1 MAILADLKNNLL
13 VSFLIEVLGFGI
25 TVPSAID
32 GDISI
37 DLAAKVVPSRNQL
50 TWQRR
55 VRYGPLRVRPWQL
68 GCHAHDHSSRRCS
81 EPRGYLEVPAPSSR
95 GLAKPSAGPK
105 LLGA

>member
-1 MAILADLKNNLL
+1 MLANLKNDLL

-37 DLAAKVVPSRNQL
+37 DLAAKVVPSRTQI
-50 TWQRR
+50 TRQHR

-68 GCHAHDHSSRRCS
+68 GCHAHDHPPGGALNLVRSSKT
-81 EPRGYLEVPAPSSR
+81 R

-105 LLGA
+105 LPGD